1 MTTHNAAMGSPD
13 IPIIGSRVMIK
24 PYLLEAGGD
33 GLAMVQCPA
42 GGIFVGLSFWKG
54 DKVAW
59 VLANTLSP
67 KGTNGFFLYQCGHE
81 IDIPPEVL
89 KRLSPLGQFTIPKAG
104 QPEWPLEVWFV
115 FHIKSDAAVPK
126 PIPRPGEGRA
136 PIPILKPPTVN

>member
-1 MTTHNAAMGSPD
+1 MTTHLAGMGQNV
-13 IPIIGSRVMIK
+13 PIIGSKVMIK
-24 PYLLEAGGD
+24 PYVLDAGAD

-104 QPEWPLEVWFV
+104 QPEWPLEIWFV
-115 FHIKSDAAVPK
+115 FHVKADPPK
-126 PIPRPGEGRA
+126 PKEIPIPNLGN
-136 PIPILKPPTVN
+136 PSIPILPPPVQ